1 MEYLLNYLAFKFKT
15 KMVGLLLWQQ
25 QIIDSFLSFS
35 NSDACLYRAPTQIL
49 PLASIVSL
57 VVQSGAVLGSTI
69 ANLMGCRKN
78 CGFSW

>member
-1 MEYLLNYLAFKFKT
+1 MEYLLNCLAFKFKT
-15 KMVGLLLWQQ
+15 KMVDLLLWQQ
-25 QIIDSFLSFS
+25 QIIDSFYHFLIQMH
-35 NSDACLYRAPTQIL
+35 ACTGPTAQIL

-78 CGFSW
+78 CGFSS